1 MLTLLE
7 EPDVRWRKSTRS
19 KDANTCVE
27 VACNIAAGVGVRD
40 STDPHGPKLLF
51 DRGAF
56 GALLGAIRSG
66 AHDL

>member
-7 EPDVRWRKSTRS
+7 GPGVRWRKSTRS

-27 VACNIAAGVGVRD
+27 VTGNVTAGVGLRD
-40 STDPHGPKLLF
+40 STDPHGPKLLL
-51 DRGAF
+51 DRAAF

-66 AHDL
+66 DHDL